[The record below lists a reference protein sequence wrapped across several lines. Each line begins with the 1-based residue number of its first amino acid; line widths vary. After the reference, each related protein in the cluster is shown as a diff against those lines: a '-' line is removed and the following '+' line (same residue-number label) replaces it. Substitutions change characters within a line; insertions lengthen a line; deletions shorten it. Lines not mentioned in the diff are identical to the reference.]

1 MKNPNTMKRYLMD
14 TYNYNNYC
22 KGNYIFVVYDKH
34 SDNYM
39 AIFLKNENIAPIV
52 ELSQASRGKGARLR
66 YRQTSERVL
75 WLLDHAVR
83 VEKLVRGEMFREYAN
98 ILPNRGERAEFFIYR
113 EYADINYKRNN
124 TSFYKGADIVLSG
137 TPYQIKYHDATIIT
151 QSTADKLNG
160 LI

>member
-1 MKNPNTMKRYLMD
+1 MKYTNTVKRYLMD

-34 SDNYM
+34 SDTYK
-39 AIFLKNENIAPIV
+39 AIFLKGENIAPIV

-75 WLLDHAVR
+75 WLIDHAAR
-83 VEKLVRGEMFREYAN
+83 VENLVRGEVFREYAD
-98 ILPNRGERAEFFIYR
+98 ILPNRGERAEYFIYK
-113 EYADINYKRNN
+113 EYSDINYRRNN
-124 TSFYKGADIVLSG
+124 TPFYSGADIVLSG

-160 LI
+160 L